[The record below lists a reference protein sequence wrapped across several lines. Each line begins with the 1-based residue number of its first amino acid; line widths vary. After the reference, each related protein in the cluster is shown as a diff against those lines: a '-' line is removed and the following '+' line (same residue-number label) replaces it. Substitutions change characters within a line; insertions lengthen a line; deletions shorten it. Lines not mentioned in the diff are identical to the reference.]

1 VNSASPK
8 STAQSQAIRAS
19 GAAKPAEAEL
29 PGSLLDDDFLA
40 DLHIPGLS
48 DEEVAAGRIL
58 SQNEIDSL
66 MGFDADP
73 PDDEPRSTA
82 ARAQVL
88 QGGIEAIVNSALVS
102 YERLPMLEIVFDR
115 LVRFMTGS
123 LRSFTSSSVE
133 VDIENI
139 SSVRFAD
146 YIDQI
151 PVPTIISVF
160 RAEEWDNYGLLTFNS
175 DLVYAL
181 VDILLGGRR
190 GAPRAI
196 DIDGRPFTA
205 LEQRL
210 IKRHVTLAM
219 QDLANA
225 FEPLAKVN
233 FHLDRLETNPRFT
246 AIDRPSNAA
255 ILVQFRIE
263 FEKRS
268 GTIELLLPHATLEP
282 IRESLL
288 QKFLGEKF
296 GRDTIWEG
304 HLAEE
309 LWSTRMELEAVLDE
323 CTMTLGDVR
332 KFKTGQ
338 TLLFSAR
345 PDSQVDMR
353 ASGVS
358 LFRGAMGR
366 KNDHI
371 AIRIESTL
379 RELKTG
385 DLS

>member
-1 VNSASPK
+1 MSV
-8 STAQSQAIRAS
+8 
-19 GAAKPAEAEL
+19 EDEL
-29 PGSLLDDDFLA
+29 GGSLLSDDFMM
-40 DLHIPGLS
+40 DLQIPGLS

-58 SQNEIDSL
+58 NQNEIDSL
-66 MGFDADP
+66 MGFDG
-73 PDDEPRSTA
+73 DEEEDAGLPA
-82 ARAQVL
+82 ARPTQSFS
-88 QGGIEAIVNSALVS
+88 GGIEAIVNSALVS

-123 LRSFTSSSVE
+123 LRAYTSSSVD
-133 VDIENI
+133 VDIDNI

-146 YIDQI
+146 YVDQI

-160 RAEEWDNYGLLTFNS
+160 RAEEWDNFGLLTCDS

-190 GAPRAI
+190 GAPRAV
-196 DIDGRPFTA
+196 DIDGRPFTM

-210 IKRHVTLAM
+210 VERLVNLAM
-219 QDLANA
+219 KDLTSA

-233 FHLDRLETNPRFT
+233 FNLDRLETNPRFT

-268 GTIELLLPHATLEP
+268 GSIELLLPHATLEP

-309 LWSTRMELEAVLDE
+309 LWSTNMSLNAVLDE
-323 CTMTLGDVR
+323 CTMTLGEVR
-332 KFKTGQ
+332 EFEVGQ

-345 PDSQVDMR
+345 PDSMVDMR
-353 ASGVS
+353 SSGVS

-371 AIRIESTL
+371 AIRIETVL
-379 RELKTG
+379 RNQKSGERHEG
-385 DLS
+385 